1 MRWICL
7 IAALMPQIVR
17 ADVVVATR
25 NIRSQTVLVATD
37 MQLVD
42 QDLPGALQRV
52 DTAVGLE
59 ARVNLYV
66 GRPIHP
72 GDLAPPALVER
83 NQIVSLLYRR
93 GGLQIATEGRTLE
106 RAGKGEVVK
115 AMNLASRTIVTGTV
129 LASGQVVV
137 TPQSLP

>member
-17 ADVVVATR
+17 ADAVVATR
-25 NIRSQTVLVATD
+25 NIRSQTVLMATD

-52 DTAVGLE
+52 DAAVGLE

-72 GDLAPPALVER
+72 GDLAQPALVER

-106 RAGKGEVVK
+106 RAGFELTRLNV
-115 AMNLASRTIVTGTV
+115 AF
-129 LASGQVVV
+129 
-137 TPQSLP
+137 P

>member
-17 ADVVVATR
+17 ADAVVATR

-52 DTAVGLE
+52 DPAVGLE

-66 GRPIHP
+66 GRPIYP